1 MILAQGSG
9 FPARRGHRE
18 QQVHIVKRASPLP
31 SSPAVYTVC
40 GAVPGGFG
48 SWAGSDFEGWVL
60 TRLKIRNFKR
70 FDQVEIELASPVVF
84 LGPNNSGKTTAMQAL
99 ALWEIGLKRW
109 REKWSGSKVTSNRA
123 GVTLNRR
130 DLAAMPVPKANLL
143 WTNLHVR
150 DVRRQDG
157 RQVTSNVRIEIVVEG
172 TSAGSAWQCGLEFD
186 YANEES
192 FYCRPLR
199 IEDGQSSTRMDVPD
213 QAGTVR
219 TAFLA
224 PLAGLSSTEML
235 LPPGAVSVRIGEG
248 RTAEVLRNLCLSV
261 HDSEP
266 EKWQSLAERVH
277 GLFGVEV
284 DPPVHRSERGEI
296 TMTYRD
302 GAVELDISAA
312 GRGLHQTLL
321 LLAYMYARP
330 CSVLLL
336 DEPDAHLEP
345 LRQRQV
351 YRTIREVAGETG
363 CQAII
368 ATHSEVLLNEAAD
381 QDLALAFVGEPHR
394 IGRQHRERVS
404 QSLRELGYQH
414 YMQAAQT
421 GWVLYLSGPT
431 DLSALQGFARR
442 LGHEAAIQ
450 ALQRPFVHYVADS
463 ADAVSHHFQSLVGVV
478 PTVRGLALLNDSDGS
493 AAGRLEMP
501 GMACLAWKRGRIEH
515 YVCTAAAL
523 ESYAVREGRS
533 QAAGPLFASDQAD
546 KRLAAMR
553 KAIEE
558 TEPERLR
565 ANDPTSNS
573 ESGEGVLEVVFRA
586 YRSNLGISD
595 RITAPNAGDLV
606 GDLPDRDIDP
616 EICEKLDGVV
626 NTAAGA
632 RTDPSS

>member
-1 MILAQGSG
+1 M
-9 FPARRGHRE
+9 
-18 QQVHIVKRASPLP
+18 
-31 SSPAVYTVC
+31 PAVYTVC
-40 GAVPGGFG
+40 GPGSGGFHAFADG
-48 SWAGSDFEGWVL
+48 QVEGRVL

-70 FDQVEIELASPVVF
+70 FGGVDIELGNPVVF
-84 LGPNNSGKTTAMQAL
+84 LGPNNSGKSTAMQAL

-109 REKWSGSKVTSNRA
+109 REKWSGSKESSNRA

-130 DLAAMPVPKANLL
+130 DLVAMPVPKANLL

-150 DVRRQDG
+150 DVRRREG
-157 RQVTSNVRIEIVVEG
+157 RQVTSNVRIEIIVEG
-172 TSAGSAWQCGLEFD
+172 TSEGSAWECGLEFD

-199 IEDGQSSTRMDVPD
+199 IRDGKSSTRMDVPD

-261 HDSEP
+261 HENQP
-266 EKWQSLAERVH
+266 ERWQLLAERIH
-277 GLFGVEV
+277 ALFGVEL
-284 DPPVHRSERGEI
+284 DPPEYRPERGEI
-296 TMTYRD
+296 TMAYRD
-302 GAVELDISAA
+302 GGVELDISAA

-351 YRTIREVAGETG
+351 YRTIRDVSGETG

-381 QDLALAFVGEPHR
+381 QDLALAFIGEPHR

-404 QSLRELGYQH
+404 QSLREIGFQH

-421 GWVLYLSGPT
+421 GWVLYLSGPK
-431 DLSALQGFARR
+431 DLSVLQGFARR
-442 LGHEAAIQ
+442 LGHEAAIE

-478 PTVRGLALLNDSDGS
+478 PSVRALALFNDSGGS
-493 AAGRLEMP
+493 SAGRPEFPRMT
-501 GMACLAWKRGRIEH
+501 CLGWKRGGIER
-515 YVCTAAAL
+515 YVCTPAAL
-523 ESYAVREGRS
+523 EGYAVREGRT

-546 KRLAAMR
+546 
-553 KAIEE
+553 
-558 TEPERLR
+558 
-565 ANDPTSNS
+565 
-573 ESGEGVLEVVFRA
+573 
-586 YRSNLGISD
+586 
-595 RITAPNAGDLV
+595 TASRGDAKGNR
-606 GDLPDRDIDP
+606 GDGTRR
-616 EICEKLDGVV
+616 
-626 NTAAGA
+626 TA
-632 RTDPSS
+632 R

>member
-1 MILAQGSG
+1 M
-9 FPARRGHRE
+9 
-18 QQVHIVKRASPLP
+18 
-31 SSPAVYTVC
+31 
-40 GAVPGGFG
+40 
-48 SWAGSDFEGWVL
+48 L
-60 TRLKIRNFKR
+60 TRLQIRNFKR
-70 FDQVEIELASPVVF
+70 FDDVDIELANPVVF
-84 LGPNNSGKTTAMQAL
+84 LGPNNSGKSTAMQAL

-109 REKWSGSKVTSNRA
+109 REKWSGSKETSNRA

-130 DLAAMPVPKANLL
+130 DLVAMPVPKANLL

-150 DVRRQDG
+150 DVRRLEG

-172 TSAGSAWQCGLEFD
+172 TSGGSAWECGLEFD

-199 IEDGQSSTRMDVPD
+199 IDDGQNSTRMEVPD
-213 QAGTVR
+213 QADAVR

-261 HDSEP
+261 HDSQP
-266 EKWQSLAERVH
+266 EMWQSLADRIH
-277 GLFGVEV
+277 ALFGVEV
-284 DPPVHRSERGEI
+284 DPPEYRPERGEI
-296 TMTYRD
+296 TMAYRD
-302 GAVELDISAA
+302 GGTELDISAA

-381 QDLALAFVGEPHR
+381 RDLALAFIGQPHR
-394 IGRQHRERVS
+394 IGRKYRERVS
-404 QSLRELGYQH
+404 LSLREIGFQH

-431 DLSALQGFARR
+431 DLSVLQGFASR

-450 ALQRPFVHYVADS
+450 ELQRPFVHYVANS
-463 ADAVSHHFQSLVGVV
+463 LDAVAHHFQSLVGVV
-478 PTVRGLALLNDSDGS
+478 PSVRGLALFNDSGGS
-493 AAGRLEMP
+493 AGGRLEAP
-501 GMACLAWKRGRIEH
+501 GMTCLTWKRGRIEH
-515 YVCTAAAL
+515 YVCTPAAL
-523 ESYAVREGRS
+523 ESYAVREGRTE
-533 QAAGPLFASDQAD
+533 AAGPLFATDQAD
-546 KRLAAMR
+546 TRLAAMR

-558 TEPERLR
+558 TEPDKLR
-565 ANDPTSNS
+565 AKDPKSGS
-573 ESGEGVLEVVFRA
+573 ESAEGVLDLVFRA
-586 YRSNLGISD
+586 YRSNLGIID
-595 RITAPNAGDLV
+595 HIPVPNAGDLV
-606 GDLPDRDIDP
+606 RDLPDSDIDP
-616 EICEKLDGVV
+616 EIREKLDGIVS
-626 NTAAGA
+626 AAGVE
-632 RTDPSS
+632 RPDLSS